1 MANILITNV
10 CNRNCP
16 YCFARGKVSLPE
28 EGGDPGAQAPDAA
41 PDSGFTPKFI
51 TLEALNRILDF
62 YQPRPREEIVF
73 LGGEPTMHPQ
83 FTEAAEAV
91 FSRGRPLKIFSNG
104 IMRQETRDYI
114 GERGADG
121 RIMMIVNANEPGS
134 RGSSEDTELRKTLEQ
149 LGHIVTVGFTLFQ
162 PDAEMEFLLQLIEQY
177 DLNPVIR
184 FGVGMPIWGQD
195 NAHLELAD
203 HRRAAERITAFAERC
218 DKDRVFL
225 KLDCGMILCM
235 FTREQIGR
243 LYYAGGTFQSTCNP
257 IPDIDADLNVW
268 HCFPLSQVGRFHLDQ
283 FSSPQELNAH
293 LKREMK
299 GRAPG
304 GIFDECRFC
313 RHFHRGYCKGG
324 CLSHVLR
331 AKEQGGKLPSIKDF
345 GLEI

>member
-28 EGGDPGAQAPDAA
+28 EGGDPGTAA
-41 PDSGFTPKFI
+41 PEQAADSGFTPKFI

-62 YQPRPREEIVF
+62 YQSMPREEIVF
-73 LGGEPTMHPQ
+73 LGGEPTMHPR

-114 GERGADG
+114 SERGKDG
-121 RIMMIVNANEPGS
+121 RITIIVNVNEPGS
-134 RGSSEDTELRKTLEQ
+134 RRSSEDTELRKTLEQ
-149 LGHIVTVGFTLFQ
+149 LGRIVTVGFTLFR
-162 PDAEMEFLLQLIEQY
+162 PDAEMDFLHQLIEQY
-177 DLNPVIR
+177 DLNKVIR
-184 FGVGMPIWGQD
+184 FGLGMPIWGQD
-195 NAHLELAD
+195 NAHLEPAD
-203 HRRAAERITAFAERC
+203 HREAAEQITSFAERC
-218 DKDRVFL
+218 DKERVFL
-225 KLDCGMILCM
+225 KFDCGMILCM

-268 HCFPLSQVGRFHLDQ
+268 HCFPLSQVGRFSLDQ

-293 LKREMK
+293 LRRYAKS
-299 GRAPG
+299 RAEG
-304 GIFDECRFC
+304 GMFDECRFC

-324 CLSHVLR
+324 CLSRVIR
-331 AKEQGGKLPSIKDF
+331 ARESGGKLPSIREY